1 VYLLDTNICVALL
14 KQNIFAIKQF
24 NAKASLCYLPTI
36 VVAELYKGV
45 YCSQRVQQNLTIL
58 EQFLNL
64 MPVIEFDR
72 SAAEEFGKI
81 QAELRTIGRPTGEI
95 DAIIAAIARSRQD
108 ILVTDNTRHF
118 INISGLQQ
126 ENWLEP

>member
-14 KQNIFAIKQF
+14 KQNILAVEQF
-24 NAKASLCYLPTI
+24 NAKASLCYLSTI
-36 VVAELYKGV
+36 VLAELYKGV
-45 YCSQRVQQNLTIL
+45 YCSQRIQQNLIIL

-64 MPVIEFDR
+64 MPIVEFDR

-81 QAELRTIGRPTGEI
+81 QAELRQIGRPTGEI
-95 DAIIAAIARSRQD
+95 DAIIAAIARSCQD
-108 ILVTDNTRHF
+108 ILVTVNTRHF
-118 INISGLQQ
+118 INIPGLQQ